1 VASLPERPEVVF
13 FDVGDTLLRPH
24 PSWVDVYASVFPQF
38 GIEIEQQAFATAFRE
53 AFLSWEFEGP
63 FEASAEASFQ
73 RFKDLD
79 SRIFERLGYPEL
91 PDEFF
96 RAIDRAFAARS
107 SWYVFDDVIPSLGA
121 LRAAGV
127 RMGVI
132 SNWGWSAPEL
142 LHDLELAAHFE
153 ALTISARVGY
163 QKPHANIYRHALESM
178 RVAPEAAIHV
188 GDSYRAD
195 VEGAR
200 AAGIAAVLIDRR
212 AGASPH
218 SERPQPDDV
227 PLVCDL
233 YELLDLLEVGR
244 PAVARVN

>member
-1 VASLPERPEVVF
+1 MASLPVRPEVVF

-24 PSWVDVYASVFPQF
+24 PSWVAVYAAVFPQF
-38 GIEIEQQAFATAFRE
+38 GIEVDQQDFAAAFRE

-63 FEASAEASFQ
+63 FEASAEASYQ

-79 SRIFERLGYPEL
+79 GRIFERLGYPDL

-96 RAIDRAFAARS
+96 RAIDLAFAARS
-107 SWYVFDDVIPSLGA
+107 SWHVFDDVIPALDA
-121 LRAAGV
+121 LRAVGL
-127 RMGVI
+127 RLGVI

-153 ALTISARVGY
+153 ALTISARVGF
-163 QKPHANIYRHALESM
+163 QKPHASIYRHALESM
-178 RVAPEAAIHV
+178 RVAAQAAIHV

-200 AAGIAAVLIDRR
+200 AAGIGAVLIDRHSS
-212 AGASPH
+212 AGQH

-227 PLVCDL
+227 PLVRDL
-233 YELLDLLEVGR
+233 YELLDLLGIAR
-244 PAVARVN
+244 PVAAPVT